1 MNNKIFVSYATPD
14 LDMARALVSF
24 LKSAGVKTWFD
35 KDDLLAGQDWDAEI
49 AREIRE
55 CAIVLVCLSSKAIPR
70 RGYFHKEMRTALD
83 VAMTIPPKQL
93 YVMPFKLDQC
103 EIPDELAR
111 YHVAD
116 LFEENGAEILL
127 KSLSFALKTELQAS
141 DGAKR
146 NFQAAIQS
154 RISSADYRPQDL
166 GISIALPKTMSN
178 AAQSLLSE
186 ILKDDRSDSKGLS
199 LMIFSTTQGSF
210 VPYLWD
216 NSIHGQLNVALVNIA
231 KIRMA
236 ADELTRAGVL
246 ESLPQ
251 GGSLKQYVLRPHF
264 ETMSV
269 EGIK

>member
-1 MNNKIFVSYATPD
+1 MNNKVFVSYANPD
-14 LDMARALVSF
+14 LDMAKALVGF

-93 YVMPFKLDQC
+93 YMMPFKLDQC

-116 LFEENGAEILL
+116 LFEENSADILL

-141 DGAKR
+141 EEAKKK
-146 NFQAAIQS
+146 FQAAIQN
-154 RISSADYRPQDL
+154 RVSSTDV
-166 GISIALPKTMSN
+166 ISIALPATLSN
-178 AAQSLLSE
+178 AARSLLSE
-186 ILKDDRSDSKGLS
+186 ILKDDRSDPKGLS
-199 LMIFSTTQGSF
+199 LMMISSTQGSF
-210 VPYLWD
+210 LPYLWD
-216 NSIHGQLNVALVNIA
+216 NSVHGGQQVALVNIA
-231 KIRMA
+231 RIRMA
-236 ADELTRAGVL
+236 ADELTKAGIV

-251 GGSLKQYVLRPHF
+251 EGELKQYVLRPQY
-264 ETMSV
+264 EALPV
-269 EGIK
+269 EGIN